1 MSLRQIVARSLRQH
15 LVSTLICAF
24 SIALAGGLL
33 LTVWV
38 TQQQTKRAFTGLD
51 GGYDA
56 VLGARGSKLQLVL
69 NAVFHLE
76 ESPGNL
82 KVEDWQEI
90 QKHPAVAR
98 AIPLA
103 MGDSFQGHRI
113 VGTSVE
119 YFEATQSAAGQ
130 KLKSVSGGRLFDPT
144 AREAVVGNLVA
155 RKLGLAPGSI
165 IHPTHGLGRE
175 GQQHE
180 EEYVVVGILEASN
193 TPADR
198 VIWIPLEG
206 IQLMSGHSAE
216 AEHELSAVLVKL
228 KADSPTAGFLLD
240 GKYNREGTR
249 LTWAWPIGR
258 VMAQLFD
265 KVGWFDL
272 VLRLVAW
279 LVVLVSIASVTAGIY
294 NSMEER
300 RRDVATLRPGGDAP
314 SLESLPRGRGS
325 DSQLSSVAPADPFE
339 DRHLRLVRYVN
350 AMSLNRSTQLPHRLY
365 LWIKI
370 PMMVIVAV
378 MAFQSWRINSL
389 RATEQAASGQT
400 PAIKGK
406 PIRSRAATNTD
417 PNVVQ
422 VGLVKADAAAV
433 PAQPIAAGV
442 PGFAPVTGSPNCC

>member
-1 MSLRQIVARSLRQH
+1 MSLLQIVARSLRQH
-15 LVSTLICAF
+15 LVSALICAF

-82 KVEDWQEI
+82 KVEDWQDI

-113 VGTSVE
+113 VGTSIE

-130 KLKSVSGGRLFDPT
+130 KLKPVSGGRLFDPT

-155 RKLGLAPGSI
+155 KKLGLVPGSI

-300 RRDVATLRPGGDAP
+300 RRDVAILRMLGAGRRFIFTTVTLEASAIAALGMVGAFGFYAVVLTIISRVLQTEVGI
-314 SLESLPRGRGS
+314 SLEVWS
-325 DSQLSSVAPADPFE
+325 
-339 DRHLRLVRYVN
+339 
-350 AMSLNRSTQLPHRLY
+350 M
-365 LWIKI
+365 
-370 PMMVIVAV
+370 
-378 MAFQSWRINSL
+378 
-389 RATEQAASGQT
+389 
-400 PAIKGK
+400 
-406 PIRSRAATNTD
+406 
-417 PNVVQ
+417 
-422 VGLVKADAAAV
+422 
-433 PAQPIAAGV
+433 QPI
-442 PGFAPVTGSPNCC
+442 FFWAPVTMIGLSALAGMLPAWKACRVDVARTLSSPV